1 MSQTPPTL
9 IWIIRNN
16 FRDKAMKLSEKI
28 ENNTENLY
36 AKNSYIKSR
45 LQKIKL
51 KASHLGRNL
60 LPSKNKKNMRTG

>member
-9 IWIIRNN
+9 IWVIRNN
-16 FRDKAMKLSEKI
+16 FRDKAMKLSEKT

-45 LQKIKL
+45 LQKIK
-51 KASHLGRNL
+51 HLGRNL